1 MFIIRIFLQLVK
13 LSQAE
18 LVVIDEAAAIPLPV
32 VKELIS
38 GMLVLPLLLLYG
50 CPYMVFLASTING
63 YEGTGRSLSLKL
75 LQQLREQSAGITSSD
90 KSGSVMSG
98 FKGAFGI
105 SSFIYFISLIR
116 IFIHSLVNIHLF
128 IKYWKYFRLYC
139 EF

>member
-1 MFIIRIFLQLVK
+1 M
-13 LSQAE
+13 SQAE

-38 GMLVLPLLLLYG
+38 G
-50 CPYMVFLASTING
+50 PYMVFLASTING

-98 FKGAFGI
+98 FK
-105 SSFIYFISLIR
+105 
-116 IFIHSLVNIHLF
+116 
-128 IKYWKYFRLYC
+128 
-139 EF
+139 

>member
-1 MFIIRIFLQLVK
+1 

-38 GMLVLPLLLLYG
+38 G
-50 CPYMVFLASTING
+50 PYMVFLASTING

-98 FKGAFGI
+98 FK
-105 SSFIYFISLIR
+105 
-116 IFIHSLVNIHLF
+116 
-128 IKYWKYFRLYC
+128 
-139 EF
+139 